1 MWRLC
6 GKLWTWTLKW
16 TLKREE
22 LLSSRIEFNR
32 QRIVLYSSL
41 SLPLSFSRFFCYP
54 RFYPPNDARLLFYY
68 LYYFSPPF
76 PQSMPSS
83 PHFIYTLSNYSSCA
97 RCFFFLPCFFFWIK
111 KMSIQEI
118 NIYFSTNKW
127 NKCIWPFSLKSHNPC
142 RWIFNATI
150 EKYFFFFQI
159 TIYRAIFH
167 RENFLSNFHDQSS
180 LPVPPRSRLKIEL
193 YFWYRAI

>member
-6 GKLWTWTLKW
+6 GKVWTWTLKW

-41 SLPLSFSRFFCYP
+41 SLSLFFSLLLLSTLLSAKRCTVIVLLSL
-54 RFYPPNDARLLFYY
+54 LLFATISTEYALFSTLY
-68 LYYFSPPF
+68 LYLVQLFELCSMLFFS
-76 PQSMPSS
+76 S
-83 PHFIYTLSNYSSCA
+83 L
-97 RCFFFLPCFFFWIK
+97 FFFWIK

-180 LPVPPRSRLKIEL
+180 LPVPPRLRLKIEL

>member
-41 SLPLSFSRFFCYP
+41 SLSFSRFFCYP

-76 PQSMPSS
+76 PQSMSSS

-97 RCFFFLPCFFFWIK
+97 RCFFFFLVFFLNQK
-111 KMSIQEI
+111 NVDS
-118 NIYFSTNKW
+118 
-127 NKCIWPFSLKSHNPC
+127 
-142 RWIFNATI
+142 RD
-150 EKYFFFFQI
+150 KYLFF
-159 TIYRAIFH
+159 H
-167 RENFLSNFHDQSS
+167 E
-180 LPVPPRSRLKIEL
+180 
-193 YFWYRAI
+193 

>member
-41 SLPLSFSRFFCYP
+41 SLSLFLASFVIHAFIRQTMHGYCSIIFITFRHHFHRVCPLLHTLFIPCPIIRAVLDAFFSS
-54 RFYPPNDARLLFYY
+54 L
-68 LYYFSPPF
+68 
-76 PQSMPSS
+76 
-83 PHFIYTLSNYSSCA
+83 
-97 RCFFFLPCFFFWIK
+97 FFWIK

-127 NKCIWPFSLKSHNPC
+127 NKCIWPFSLKSHNLC